1 MSAPRELVF
10 LDDEYYVH
18 ATSSRVDDR
27 KRVLKQGDTFGVFD
41 RFGDVH
47 PFGQGEHGIYHQDT
61 RFLSRWELLID
72 GQRPLLLNSI
82 VTHGTSIF
90 AVDLTNV
97 DLYDG
102 DRVVAPRGEIHI
114 FRGKLLWGREC
125 YEQIRITNFAHQ
137 QIRMPLTVVFGA
149 DYSDIFEVRG
159 LARDR
164 KGTLQPPS
172 VEERGVVLSYQ
183 GLDGVLRST
192 RLTSTIRPDRIEG
205 DQMSFS
211 LTLEAGA
218 EVSIGFTISCE
229 AEEPQPRRVSL
240 SFEQV
245 ERKNREAAEQL
256 ARHECRI
263 HTANEQF
270 NDWLNRSF
278 ADLRIL
284 STKTDEGV
292 YPYAGVPWYSTIFG
306 RDGLITALQT
316 LWINPQIAR
325 GVLDVLAS
333 RQATETVPEQ
343 DAEPGKIVHE
353 VRRGEMAALKEVP
366 FGQYYGTVDAT
377 PLFLMLAARYFDQT
391 GDLDYARQLW
401 PNVERALAWIDL
413 HGDKNED
420 GFIDYLR
427 QAARGLANQGWKD
440 SWDSVSHEDGSFAT
454 GAIALCE
461 VQGYVYAGKRGAARL
476 ARALRKPDLA
486 EKLEKQAATLRQRFN
501 ERFWCDDL
509 GTYAI
514 ALDGERR
521 PCRVRSSNAGHVL
534 FAGLATPERARRT
547 AKTLMAEDS
556 FSGWGIRTL
565 SRLEKRFNPMSY
577 HNGSIW
583 PHDTAIIA
591 AGFARYGFRR
601 QAVALMQGLFD
612 ATLFLDE
619 HRLPELFC
627 GFRRRGGQGPT
638 LYPVACLPQAWASGA
653 VFMLLQACLGISFR
667 QDKPQ
672 IRFTQPM
679 LPEFLPWVR
688 LENLRVGD
696 GTVDLLLHRHPRDV
710 SINVLRSEGDV
721 GVAVHLEP

>member
-27 KRVLKQGDTFGVFD
+27 KRVLKQEDTFGVFD

-47 PFGQGEHGIYHQDT
+47 PFGQGEHGLYHQDT
-61 RFLSRWELLID
+61 RFLSRWELLV
-72 GQRPLLLNSI
+72 GGKRPLLLNSI

-90 AVDLTNV
+90 AVDLTNT

-125 YEQIRITNFAHQ
+125 FEQIRITNFSHQ
-137 QIRMPLTVVFGA
+137 EIELPLSILFAA

-159 LARDR
+159 LTRDK
-164 KGTLQPPS
+164 KGELQPAS
-172 VEERGVVLSYQ
+172 IGERGVVLSYK
-183 GLDGVLRST
+183 GLDGAIRTT
-192 RLTSTIRPDRIEG
+192 RLHSTMRPDDI
-205 DQMSFS
+205 DQERMSFS
-211 LTLEAGA
+211 LTLEAGS
-218 EVSIGFTISCE
+218 EISIGFTMSCE
-229 AEEPQPRRVSL
+229 LEGQFAPGRL

-245 ERKNREAAEQL
+245 ERNTREAAERL
-256 ARHECRI
+256 SLHECRI

-270 NDWLNRSF
+270 NDWINRSS
-278 ADLRIL
+278 ADLRML
-284 STKTDEGV
+284 ATKTDDGV

-306 RDGLITALQT
+306 RDGIITALQT
-316 LWINPQIAR
+316 LWINPEIAR
-325 GVLDVLAS
+325 GVLDVLAA
-333 RQATETVPEQ
+333 RQASEMLPEQ

-366 FGQYYGTVDAT
+366 FGRYYGTVDAT

-391 GDLDYARQLW
+391 GDVAYVRELW
-401 PNVERALAWIDL
+401 PHVERALEWIDVY
-413 HGDKNED
+413 GDKDDD
-420 GFIDYLR
+420 GFIEYLR
-427 QAARGLANQGWKD
+427 QSARGLANQGWKD
-440 SWDSVSHEDGSFAT
+440 SFDSVSHSDGSFAT
-454 GAIALCE
+454 GSIALCE

-476 ARALRKPDLA
+476 ARALRKNGLA
-486 EKLEKQAATLRQRFN
+486 DSLDKQAATLRQRFN
-501 ERFWCDDL
+501 ERFWCEDL

-514 ALDGERR
+514 ALDGEKR

-534 FAGLATPERARRT
+534 YAGLATQERARRT

-556 FSGWGIRTL
+556 FSGWGVRTL
-565 SRLEKRFNPMSY
+565 SRLESRFNPMSY

-583 PHDTAIIA
+583 PHDTALIA
-591 AGFARYGFRR
+591 AGFARYGFRQ
-601 QAVALMQGLFD
+601 QAVELMQGLFD
-612 ATLFLDE
+612 ATLYLDE

-627 GFRRRGGQGPT
+627 GFRRRAGQGPT

-653 VFMLLQACLGISFR
+653 VFMLLQACLGISFK

-679 LPEFLPWVR
+679 LPEFLPWLR

-696 GTVDLLLHRHPRDV
+696 GTVDLMLRRHPRDV